1 MRIPSWS
8 DVVTASLRRLRNTPE
23 IIPRTEASFQPVAS
37 AMSAREAPSGRRNR
51 SSRISALR
59 LGRPI
64 RGGEE
69 GAGRAGIGGAVRDF
83 GVVLREGGRLALDIV
98 RSCHVGAPSR
108 LRQKEP
114 GGLGL
119 GRAGPRRSTIISSP
133 GHGAAADRARSVGL
147 VAAILKPR
155 GCAWRGVC
163 ACASARPLSPAGC
176 RCFDRACPLIPLPS
190 EMMSSPF
197 AAIQRRIV
205 VGQGS
210 WPQGLG
216 AALAARLS
224 RPAQSGYRE
233 GPDERLCEDT
243 SMTFRPV

>member
-1 MRIPSWS
+1 
-8 DVVTASLRRLRNTPE
+8 VTASPRRLRKTPE

-51 SSRISALR
+51 SSRICALR
-59 LGRPI
+59 LDRPR
-64 RGGEE
+64 RGGEK
-69 GAGRAGIGGAVRDF
+69 GADTGRAGTGGAVRDL

-114 GGLGL
+114 GGLWV
-119 GRAGPRRSTIISSP
+119 GRAVPRRGTIISSP
-133 GHGAAADRARSVGL
+133 GHGAAADRARSLGL

-224 RPAQSGYRE
+224 RPTQSSYRE

-243 SMTFRPV
+243 SMTFRTV